1 MRTIM
6 LAATIEF
13 GRIHSASAHLPSVP
27 QIDYLFQCIR
37 RALKHILL
45 KFKRPNESDRN
56 GAPRYLTLRVRVL
69 GSSSS
74 PVRRTPRDP
83 QLTTQPRMIRESK
96 RQLSKTKR

>member
-45 KFKRPNESDRN
+45 KFKRPTNPT
-56 GAPRYLTLRVRVL
+56 GT
-69 GSSSS
+69 
-74 PVRRTPRDP
+74 VRRAISHFASECSVRLPA
-83 QLTTQPRMIRESK
+83 Q
-96 RQLSKTKR
+96 

>member
-1 MRTIM
+1 MRTII

-45 KFKRPNESDRN
+45 KFKRPTNPTGTVHRAISHFASECS
-56 GAPRYLTLRVRVL
+56 VRL
-69 GSSSS
+69 
-74 PVRRTPRDP
+74 PAN
-83 QLTTQPRMIRESK
+83 
-96 RQLSKTKR
+96 